1 MRTKLKMEE
10 ENRIRE
16 KNGNSQKK
24 NTGKRA
30 AETAGKAIQDLDKQN
45 KAKIRDKMKNIDS
58 NLVDEEEKGEESLEK
73 KIQSQLEFYLGDVNL
88 RKDKFLLEQIRKN
101 DKGYI
106 DISIFLNFNKI
117 RILLKNL
124 PEQQEKLNV
133 IAQAVISSELLKLN
147 SGRTKLKRKIPF
159 SEQLD
164 RKDEEEI
171 DKRTV
176 YIENFPEDI
185 NHETIAK
192 IFSKCGKVL
201 HVSLPKYAES
211 KAFKGFGFVE
221 FSVSA

>member
-1 MRTKLKMEE
+1 LRTKLKMEE

-16 KNGNSQKK
+16 KNGTSQKK

-45 KAKIRDKMKNIDS
+45 KAKIRDKLKNIDS
-58 NLVDEEEKGEESLEK
+58 NLVEEEEKGEETLAK

-117 RILLKNL
+117 RNLLKNL
-124 PEQQEKLNV
+124 PEQQEKLSV
-133 IAQAVISSELLKLN
+133 LAQAVISSELLKLN

-171 DKRTV
+171 DKRTI

>member
-1 MRTKLKMEE
+1 MEE